1 MISTYKQ
8 IYYTQTI
15 FHNRLTLLKGIQ
27 KMGIKSRQ
35 KIPKENNENAK
46 QKHSGKERTR
56 KYVRTETQKM
66 LEGSAKTCK

>member
-1 MISTYKQ
+1 
-8 IYYTQTI
+8 
-15 FHNRLTLLKGIQ
+15 
-27 KMGIKSRQ
+27 MGIKSRQ